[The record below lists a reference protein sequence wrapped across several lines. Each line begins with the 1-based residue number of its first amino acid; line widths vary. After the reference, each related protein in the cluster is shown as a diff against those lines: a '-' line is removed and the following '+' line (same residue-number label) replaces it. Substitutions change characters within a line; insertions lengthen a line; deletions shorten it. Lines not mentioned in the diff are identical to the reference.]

1 MCVICVIHDG
11 RKGWFGRLVTSSV
24 INTQMRVFRGLGVL
38 PIYDAVQLSH
48 VYSKI
53 MLGLNS
59 VGTIVLNMSRF
70 YIVFFF

>member
-11 RKGWFGRLVTSSV
+11 RKGWF
-24 INTQMRVFRGLGVL
+24 
-38 PIYDAVQLSH
+38 DAVQLSH

-53 MLGLNS
+53 MLDLNS

-70 YIVFFF
+70 YIVFFL